1 MSEIVI
7 TPEYQECLSHIAM
20 GANLVYV
27 NGRAGTGKSVLI
39 NVLQE
44 QFHDK
49 EIVKL
54 APTGIAAL
62 NIYGQTIHSMFRFP
76 FGVLTFERVR
86 DHIRKMWEYDNGIL
100 ENVDLIIIDEI
111 SMVRAD
117 VLDAIDQTLR
127 AFRDRSQPFGGVQVV
142 IVGDLF
148 QLPPVLTDQDRK
160 DYDTIYASEFF
171 FDSDVIK
178 ECLKKCLMEIVTL
191 THTFRQSDELFINVL
206 NDIRLGKFRKKSTTI
221 MNHCC
226 YDEPAE
232 QPTDSVITLCTT
244 NNRAS
249 HINDRELHKLDGDV
263 MAFHADIQGNF
274 NVKMV
279 TPEILKLKI
288 GAKVMFTKNGDLW
301 VNGSMGIV
309 ENFADDGIVV
319 RMADTD
325 TLVLVKQDKWEI
337 IKTHFN
343 RTTFKMEEFVVASF
357 TQYPLALAWAVTIH
371 KSQGLTFD
379 HVKLDLGKEAFAA
392 GQTYVGLSRCT
403 SLDGIELLRPMI
415 TRDIKVDK
423 RIVEFFERV
432 ETGYFLN
439 A

>member
-86 DHIRKMWEYDNGIL
+86 DHIRKMWEYDNGVL

-191 THTFRQSDELFINVL
+191 THTFRQSDELFISIL
-206 NDIRLGKFRKKSTTI
+206 NDIRLSKNRKRSVLLL
-221 MNHCC
+221 NQCC
-226 YDEPAE
+226 YDDPVE
-232 QPTDSVITLCTT
+232 QPEDGVITLCTT
-244 NNRAS
+244 NKKAQY
-249 HINDRELHKLDGDV
+249 INDRELMKLDGDLFTFKASV
-263 MAFHADIQGNF
+263 EGKF
-274 NVKMV
+274 NVKML
-279 TPEILKLKI
+279 TPETLNLKI
-288 GAKVMFTKNGDLW
+288 GAKVMFTKNGDVW

-309 ENFADDGIVV
+309 ENFTDEGIVV
-319 RMADTD
+319 RMADSD
-325 TLVLVKQDKWEI
+325 DLVLVKQEKWEI
-337 IKTHFN
+337 IKTRFN
-343 RTTFKMEEFVVASF
+343 RVTYKMEEFVIASF
-357 TQYPLALAWAVTIH
+357 TQYPLSLAWAVTIH

-403 SLDGIELLRPMI
+403 SLDGIMLMREMI

-423 RIVEFFERV
+423 RVVEWFDRV

-439 A
+439 S